1 MPSLERI
8 VENLAMAE
16 AAGLAA
22 AKDGTKA
29 PEGELKPPNANFRL
43 WCTSYPSAAF
53 PVSILQNGVKMTNE
67 PPKGIKSNMKRSFLS
82 DPLSDP
88 SFYSGV
94 NNADLFRRMLFGL
107 TFFHAICQERRNFGP
122 LGWNI
127 PYEFNDNDLRISAM
141 QLGMFLDDPQFS
153 PAGGAKASRED
164 KVNAVPYKHLRYLTG
179 ECNYGGKVTDGADR
193 ITLASL
199 VLIVYTPELFEPQHP
214 LSPSK
219 EWCLPPPDV
228 KEYKQY
234 LDYIDNVLPA
244 IAMPEVFGLHDNAN
258 ISKDQNEAAKLFD
271 SVLMTGSGGGGG
283 GGGGGGAGAKKV
295 KTKDEIIMEQ
305 ATDILTRLRQEFD
318 LEAVGAKWP
327 NDPKESMNTVLIQEL
342 ARYNRLIVIV
352 RSSMQSV
359 QKAMKGLVVLS
370 AALEGAAND
379 LFIGRVPELWK
390 GRSFSSRKPLAS
402 YIAEFIERLRILDAW
417 IDNGAPPIFW
427 ISGFFFTQSFLT
439 GAAQNF
445 ARKYT
450 IPIDDVVFDPET
462 CAEHVTKDSVKRGPE
477 DGVYVYGMF
486 LDGCKWS
493 FVKGTLDE
501 SDPKVLFSAAP
512 TMLLRPCRTK
522 DVRVFQNYNCPLFK
536 TSDRRGV
543 LATTG
548 HSSNFVMRVPLPSG
562 KDESHWIRRGVCMLL
577 SLDD

>member
-22 AKDGTKA
+22 AKDGTKP

-153 PAGGAKASRED
+153 PAGGAKATVAD

-199 VLIVYTPELFEPQHP
+199 VLLVYTPELFEPQHA

-219 EWCLPPPDV
+219 EWRLPPPEV

-295 KTKDEIIMEQ
+295 KTKDEVIMEV
-305 ATDILTRLRQEFD
+305 ATDILTRLRTEFD

-342 ARYNRLIVIV
+342 ARYNRLIAIV

-439 GAAQNF
+439 GAAQNV
-445 ARKYT
+445 ARKC
-450 IPIDDVVFDPET
+450 VVKPPPLHARARARSPRLRDG
-462 CAEHVTKDSVKRGPE
+462 ASAGHKARGP
-477 DGVYVYGMF
+477 
-486 LDGCKWS
+486 
-493 FVKGTLDE
+493 
-501 SDPKVLFSAAP
+501 A
-512 TMLLRPCRTK
+512 TMP
-522 DVRVFQNYNCPLFK
+522 
-536 TSDRRGV
+536 
-543 LATTG
+543 A
-548 HSSNFVMRVPLPSG
+548 
-562 KDESHWIRRGVCMLL
+562 
-577 SLDD
+577 